1 MNINI
6 DIYNQVYHTIQKILN
21 NNSNINNN
29 IEFEAVINTNS
40 IDKDQFRRVFNYL
53 QNNTKNYKNITEID
67 NETLDISSPIK
78 KFFRLSIKGKQKILN
93 YCKDNITKN
102 KVDEAIIKKKIQ
114 DYKSINIDDFNV
126 RFNLKSEI
134 PIDDEKYENIC
145 YIFDN
150 NIKDFRFKKRYS
162 FETIDKLFRIDLTI
176 VKSSKLSKIKFTES
190 GVTSNKENFEIE
202 IEFLKPRKQT
212 FNEEEYDIYTKK
224 YFSVLA
230 QILSEIHNTNLLM
243 SNIEYETVK
252 KSYLELIKRK
262 KNFANM
268 NKEFLGPQP
277 VALELQNLLED
288 PPYNVP
294 SIINNY
300 TVTDKADGERML
312 LYIHENKNIYLINNR
327 LKIFNTGLT
336 NDNINTLIDGE
347 YITTDVANQNIK
359 LYMCFDIYFNNNN
372 DVTNYPLLNY
382 IGNKRGEN
390 NRIYFLK
397 KFEKTVKND
406 NKLDDTHLKIKVK
419 EFYST
424 DIDNIYNLSK
434 IILDKKDNNKFNYH
448 IDGLIYTPANLGVGA
463 YTSDTD
469 KSEYFGTWNMV
480 MKWKPPEENS
490 IDFLININDTVLII
504 DSNNY
509 KLCKLFV
516 GHNKFEEIDPIKIL
530 ADDKISNEI
539 IYEPYEFAE
548 CLLPLDNNNNIRT
561 LITDEILLDN
571 IIVEFAYDN
580 TNKFID
586 ESFRW
591 KPLRIRYDKTELTN
605 INKTIAANNIDTA
618 KKTMNTI
625 LNPIPKNVITGI
637 EKLDKNS
644 LNIETIDSDVY
655 YNNLGI
661 NRNNSI
667 TYNMLNFHNSTIKN
681 KYLYSKFR
689 NLADK
694 SLFEIACGKG
704 GDMHR
709 WFYHRYTPVIG
720 IDINIDNIM
729 NEKNGIY
736 ARYKSNKNKYSY
748 IKSNMLFL
756 KMDASQLW
764 DENYISTIDHSISKD
779 FAQILWGIRN
789 PSKKYFKQFYRM
801 STEQKFNLISCQ
813 FAIHYF
819 FENEQILDNL
829 INNIDSILKPG
840 GYFFGSC
847 LDGHLVDTELNKS
860 ENGIIK
866 GIKDDRYLIWQI
878 KKKYNTPFDKIHPF
892 NNFGKKIDVFVETI
906 NKEFSEYLVDFN
918 LLKIKLENKNIRLLD
933 SNNLKK
939 LKIISESS
947 TELFS
952 EIYKYELNK
961 NNLKSN
967 EIMNNPDLQKYS
979 FLNRIW
985 IFQKNII

>member
-6 DIYNQVYHTIQKILN
+6 DIYNQVYNTIQKILK
-21 NNSNINNN
+21 NSNNIDSDN
-29 IEFEAVINTNS
+29 IEFEAVINSRS

-53 QNNTKNYKNITEID
+53 QNDTENYKNITEID
-67 NETLDISSPIK
+67 NETLDITSPIK
-78 KFFRLSIKGKQKILN
+78 KFFRLSIKGKQKIIN
-93 YCKDNITKN
+93 YCRDNKTKN
-102 KVDEAIIKKKIQ
+102 KIDDAIIKRKIQ
-114 DYKSINIDDFNV
+114 DYKSINIDDYNV

-134 PIDDEKYENIC
+134 PIEDDKYENIC
-145 YIFDN
+145 HIFDN

-162 FETIDKLFRIDLTI
+162 FETIDKLFRVDLTI
-176 VKSSKLSKIKFTES
+176 VKSSKLSKINFIES
-190 GVTSNKENFEIE
+190 GVTTNIENFEIE
-202 IEFLKPRKQT
+202 IEFIKPNNVL
-212 FNEEEYDIYTKK
+212 FNEQHYDSYTKK
-224 YFSVLA
+224 YFAILA

-243 SNIEYETVK
+243 SNIEYENVK
-252 KSYLELIKRK
+252 KDYLELIKRK
-262 KNFANM
+262 KNPSNM
-268 NKEFLGPQP
+268 NKEFFGPQP
-277 VALELQNLLED
+277 VALELQNLLEN
-288 PPYNVP
+288 PSYNVP

-312 LYIHENKNIYLINNR
+312 LYVNENKNIYLINNR
-327 LKIFNTGLT
+327 LKIFNTGLQ

-347 YITTDVANQNIK
+347 YITADINNQSIK
-359 LYMCFDIYFNNNN
+359 LYMCFDIYFNNNV

-382 IGNKRGEN
+382 IGNKKGED
-390 NRIYFLK
+390 NRISFLN
-397 KFEKTVKND
+397 KFEKTIKIDSKSSEIQKN
-406 NKLDDTHLKIKVK
+406 LKIKVK

-424 DIDNIYNLSK
+424 DIDSIFNLSK
-434 IILDKKDNNKFNYH
+434 KILDKKNNNKLNYH

-463 YTSDTD
+463 YTTDTD

-490 IDFLININDTVLII
+490 IDFLININDTVLVI

-530 ADDKISNEI
+530 ADENLSNDI
-539 IYEPYEFAE
+539 KYEPYEFAE
-548 CLLPLDNNNNIRT
+548 CLLPLDINNNIHT
-561 LITDEILLDN
+561 IITDEILLDN
-571 IIVEFAYDN
+571 IIVEFSYNNAD
-580 TNKFID
+580 KLID
-586 ESFRW
+586 ETLRW

-605 INKTIAANNIDTA
+605 INKTIAANNINTA
-618 KKTMNTI
+618 NKTMNTI
-625 LNPIPKNVITGI
+625 LNPIPLNVIIGI
-637 EKLDKNS
+637 EKLDKD
-644 LNIETIDSDVY
+644 IEFIDSDVY
-655 YNNLGI
+655 YNNEGI

-667 TYNMLNFHNSTIKN
+667 TFNMLNFHNSTIKN
-681 KYLYSKFR
+681 KYLYAKFR
-689 NLADK
+689 NIADK

-709 WFYHRYTPVIG
+709 WFYHKYTPVVG
-720 IDINIDNIM
+720 IDISLDNIM

-736 ARYKSNKNKYSY
+736 SRYKNNKKNYSN
-748 IKSNMLFL
+748 SNSSMIFF
-756 KMDASQLW
+756 KMDASQIW
-764 DENYISTIDHSISKD
+764 DENYISTIDHPISKD
-779 FAQILWGIRN
+779 FAQILWGIRE

-801 STEQKFNLISCQ
+801 STNQKFNLISCQ

-847 LDGHLVDTELNKS
+847 LDGYLVDTELNKS
-860 ENGIIK
+860 KDGIIN
-866 GIKDDRYLIWQI
+866 GIKDDKYLIWQI
-878 KKKYNTPFDKIHPF
+878 KKQYHTPFDKIQPF

-906 NKEFSEYLVDFN
+906 NKEFSEFLVDFN

-939 LKIISESS
+939 LKITSESS

-952 EIYKYELNK
+952 EIYKYELSK
-961 NNLKSN
+961 NNLKQN
-967 EIMNNPDLQKYS
+967 EIMTNPDLKNYS

-985 IFQKNII
+985 IFQKI